1 MLTIKIIKKWNL
13 HLYAHNHFFFYVF
26 SGFSSKNKIL
36 FFIFQFFGRESE
48 KKIIQNFYSSSY
60 YYEHINS
67 IYNVLCFRIFAIKI
81 IHLYKIMDNMKLPK
95 KLLKQKNQDHL
106 RQSYFMAY
114 NEISNFFIL
123 SKFFVFHF
131 SFFCGES
138 ENEISK

>member
-1 MLTIKIIKKWNL
+1 M
-13 HLYAHNHFFFYVF
+13 
-26 SGFSSKNKIL
+26 
-36 FFIFQFFGRESE
+36 
-48 KKIIQNFYSSSY
+48 
-60 YYEHINS
+60 INS
-67 IYNVLCFRIFAIKI
+67 YNV
-81 IHLYKIMDNMKLPK
+81 MDNMKLPK